1 MHRSSPG
8 QRLTSTAVSIC
19 IDSQMDEARTI
30 KKYSNRRLYDTV
42 ESKYITLPE
51 VRQLV
56 LDDVNFVVVDVSTG
70 EDITRQILLQVISEQ
85 ELGGHPMFT
94 KELLTQMI
102 RFYGGAFQS
111 VFTDYLGKTVEMLDG
126 QQQAYQQQLND
137 MLNTA
142 GMSTVSEMTQQNLKL
157 WTDMQQQMLKMYGI
171 QSTKDE

>member
-1 MHRSSPG
+1 MRRSLPV
-8 QRLTSTAVSIC
+8 QLLTSTAASIC
-19 IDSQMDEARTI
+19 IDGQMNEARTI

-42 ESKYITLPE
+42 ESKYITLSE

-56 LDDVNFVVVDVSTG
+56 LNDINFVVLDVSTG
-70 EDITRQILLQVISEQ
+70 EDITRQILLQIISEQ
-85 ELGGHPMFT
+85 ESGGQPMFT

-111 VFTDYLGKTVEMLDG
+111 VFTDYLGKTVEMLTG

-142 GMSTVSEMTQQNLKL
+142 GMSTVSEMTQQNLKV